1 MGENKMKCRPE
12 ITTTGS
18 AMFEALRLHKETG
31 DTYIVAERK
40 GKHNIYIDSKF
51 SRELIKKNVEQIIY
65 ITPSQQGDSNG

>member
-1 MGENKMKCRPE
+1 MGENEMNNSSE
-12 ITTTGS
+12 IATSGA
-18 AMFEALRLHKETG
+18 AMVEAQQLHKETG
-31 DTYIVAERK
+31 NTYIVAERK

>member
-1 MGENKMKCRPE
+1 MNCRPN

-18 AMFEALRLHKETG
+18 AMVEAQQLHKETG

-40 GKHNIYIDSKF
+40 GKYNIYLDSEF

-65 ITPSQQGDSNG
+65 ITPTQQGDSNG